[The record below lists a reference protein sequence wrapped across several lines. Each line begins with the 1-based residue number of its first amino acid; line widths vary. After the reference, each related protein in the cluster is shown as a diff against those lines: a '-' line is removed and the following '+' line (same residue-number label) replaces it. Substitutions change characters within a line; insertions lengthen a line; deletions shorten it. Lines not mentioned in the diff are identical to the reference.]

1 MDAFDL
7 PLVQTLEYFG
17 GVMAQ
22 GYKWAAFYGNLFGLI
37 GLAWSG
43 FKVTMSRMT
52 VKDFWW
58 DTIFKWVGYLLLL
71 NLYPAIVIGIGGI
84 AGEIGIKAGGAKDA
98 IVSELKA
105 MRSSIEADLATV
117 NSIEAGNDEDVKSR
131 LEDYSPKSL
140 GSKDSY
146 NDFVEKAT
154 GAIPGLKGSYRWD
167 SKAIQEKL
175 NEKTDGKKSDRK
187 YSVLF
192 QGETLKAINA
202 ILGDRDL
209 DGSKIGDNTD
219 TYISLDIFIKDADG
233 NETFYLSP
241 GALLRMTLL
250 AANIMHSKNTSAFI
264 QRNEEIDAAKLNPFV
279 SAGRTIQSGMQFVLD
294 GIVVWFCVIVLA
306 LCVIFALVQ
315 YLMTVIEFT
324 IVAAVG
330 VIFIPMLLFD
340 GTKDIPKKL
349 VPVFISFMVK
359 MIVITLCLMF
369 VYYLI
374 IEFTIN
380 TITSDG
386 FDIVWL
392 LVDVA
397 FNAVLSYVMTQNA
410 PKIAQTILT
419 GQPQLSMGE
428 ALQGAGTAAATAG
441 GMKAASA
448 NAVRGAV
455 NTGTNAVGGIAKMGA
470 AAKFAHG
477 YSKSNGANGKTAMG
491 NAFKAMGA
499 VATSDLIDRAKS
511 GFEKF
516 SKGHDSIP
524 VWDKAKQMA
533 GLGGGGHGA
542 SGGSG
547 GGANAHGIT
556 GQGSA
561 TGHEGE
567 VLGTSS
573 NANFKSATKFDER
586 TGSQRNMTHK
596 EFVGEKMRQG
606 ENRAAEMFDR
616 AEQKAKEK
624 ARRQEERNQQQNA
637 KNSGSSELGD
647 KVTDGVRA
655 NK

>member
-43 FKVTMSRMT
+43 FKVAMSRMT

-117 NSIEAGNDEDVKSR
+117 NSIEAGNDEDAKSR
-131 LEDYSPKSL
+131 LDEHSPQSL
-140 GSKDSY
+140 GNKDSY
-146 NDFVEKAT
+146 NDFVEKAS
-154 GAIPGLKGSYRWD
+154 GAIPGLKGGNRWD
-167 SKAIQEKL
+167 SNEMNRKL
-175 NEKTDGKKSDRK
+175 SEQRHDKSDDENK
-187 YSVLF
+187 KFKSLF
-192 QGETLKAINA
+192 QAETFKAINA
-202 ILGDRDL
+202 ILGDRNL
-209 DGSKIGDNTD
+209 DGTKIGDNTD

-315 YLMTVIEFT
+315 YIMTVIEFT

-330 VIFIPMLLFD
+330 VIFIPLLLFD

-428 ALQGAGTAAATAG
+428 FVAAAGTAAATAG

-455 NTGTNAVGGIAKMGA
+455 NTGTNIAGEAGKINSARKNAARQVARLGGNRKQ
-470 AAKFAHG
+470 
-477 YSKSNGANGKTAMG
+477 G
-491 NAFKAMGA
+491 NMAAFKAMGA
-499 VATSDLIDRAKS
+499 IATSDLKDRVKS

-524 VWDKAKQMA
+524 GWGKVKQMA

-547 GGANAHGIT
+547 GASAHGIS
-556 GQGSA
+556 GQGSQA
-561 TGHEGE
+561 GHAGE
-567 VLGTSS
+567 ILGTSS
-573 NANFKSATKFDER
+573 NSNFKTATKFDER
-586 TGSQRNMTHK
+586 TGNQRNMTHK
-596 EFVGEKMRQG
+596 EFMDEKNKQG
-606 ENRAAEMFDR
+606 KMAGDNAALNVMIAAE
-616 AEQKAKEK
+616 
-624 ARRQEERNQQQNA
+624 EERNQQQNA

>member
-43 FKVTMSRMT
+43 FKVAMSRMT

-117 NSIEAGNDEDVKSR
+117 NSIEAGNDEDAKSR
-131 LEDYSPKSL
+131 LDEHSPKSL
-140 GSKDSY
+140 GDKDSY
-146 NDFVEKAT
+146 NDFVEKAS
-154 GAIPGLKGSYRWD
+154 GAIPGLKGGNRWD
-167 SKAIQEKL
+167 SNEMNRKL
-175 NEKTDGKKSDRK
+175 SEQRHDKSDDENK
-187 YSVLF
+187 KFKSLF
-192 QGETLKAINA
+192 QAETFKAINA
-202 ILGDRDL
+202 ILGDRNL
-209 DGSKIGDNTD
+209 DGTKIGDNTD

-294 GIVVWFCVIVLA
+294 GIVVWFCVI
-306 LCVIFALVQ
+306 FALVQ
-315 YLMTVIEFT
+315 YIMTVIEFT

-330 VIFIPMLLFD
+330 VIFIPAILFD

-428 ALQGAGTAAATAG
+428 FVAAAGTAAATAG

-455 NTGTNAVGGIAKMGA
+455 NTGTNIAGEAGKINSARKNAARQVARLGGNRKQ
-470 AAKFAHG
+470 
-477 YSKSNGANGKTAMG
+477 G
-491 NAFKAMGA
+491 NMAAFKAMGA
-499 VATSDLIDRAKS
+499 VATSDLKDRVKS

-524 VWDKAKQMA
+524 GWDKVKQMA

-547 GGANAHGIT
+547 GASAHGIS
-556 GQGSA
+556 GQGSTA
-561 TGHEGE
+561 GHAGE
-567 VLGTSS
+567 TLGTSS
-573 NANFKSATKFDER
+573 NANFKTATKFDER

-596 EFVGEKMRQG
+596 EFMDEKNRQG
-606 ENRAAEMFDR
+606 KMAGDNAALKVMIAAE
-616 AEQKAKEK
+616 
-624 ARRQEERNQQQNA
+624 EERNQQQNA

>member
-43 FKVTMSRMT
+43 FKVAMSRMT

-117 NSIEAGNDEDVKSR
+117 NSIEAGNDEDAKSR
-131 LEDYSPKSL
+131 LDEHSPQSL
-140 GSKDSY
+140 GNKDSY
-146 NDFVEKAT
+146 NDFVEKAS
-154 GAIPGLKGSYRWD
+154 GAIPGLKGGNRWD
-167 SKAIQEKL
+167 SNEMNRKL
-175 NEKTDGKKSDRK
+175 SEQRHDKSDDENK
-187 YSVLF
+187 KFKSLF
-192 QGETLKAINA
+192 QAETFKAINA
-202 ILGDRDL
+202 ILGDRNL
-209 DGSKIGDNTD
+209 DGTKIGDNTD

-315 YLMTVIEFT
+315 YIMTVIEFT

-330 VIFIPMLLFD
+330 VIFIPAILFD

-428 ALQGAGTAAATAG
+428 FVTAAGTAAATAG

-455 NTGTNAVGGIAKMGA
+455 NTGTNIAGEAGKINSARKNAARQVARLGGNRKQ
-470 AAKFAHG
+470 
-477 YSKSNGANGKTAMG
+477 G
-491 NAFKAMGA
+491 NMAAFKAMGA
-499 VATSDLIDRAKS
+499 VATSDLKERAKA

-524 VWDKAKQMA
+524 GWDKVKQMA
-533 GLGGGGHGA
+533 GLGGGGYGA

-547 GGANAHGIT
+547 GGANAHGIS
-556 GQGSA
+556 GQGSQA
-561 TGHEGE
+561 GHAGE
-567 VLGTSS
+567 ILGTSS
-573 NANFKSATKFDER
+573 NSNFKTATKFDER
-586 TGSQRNMTHK
+586 TGGQRNMTHK
-596 EFVGEKMRQG
+596 EFMDEKNRQG
-606 ENRAAEMFDR
+606 KMAGDNAALKVMIAAE
-616 AEQKAKEK
+616 
-624 ARRQEERNQQQNA
+624 EERNQQQNA
-637 KNSGSSELGD
+637 KNSSSSELGD

>member
-37 GLAWSG
+37 GLVWSG
-43 FKVTMSRMT
+43 FKVAMSRMT

-117 NSIEAGNDEDVKSR
+117 NSIEAGNDEDAKSR
-131 LEDYSPKSL
+131 LDEHSPKSL
-140 GSKDSY
+140 GDKDSY
-146 NDFVEKAT
+146 NDFVGKAT
-154 GAIPGLKGSYRWD
+154 GSIPGLKGGNRWN
-167 SKAIQEKL
+167 SNEMNRKL
-175 NEKTDGKKSDRK
+175 SEQKNDKSDDEKRK
-187 YSVLF
+187 FKDLF
-192 QGETLKAINA
+192 KVETLKAINA
-202 ILGDRDL
+202 VLGDRNL
-209 DGSKIGDNTD
+209 DGTKIGDNTD

-250 AANIMHSKNTSAFI
+250 AANIMHSKNTSAFH
-264 QRNEEIDAAKLNPFV
+264 QRSEEIDASKLNPFV
-279 SAGRTIQSGMQFVLD
+279 SFGRSVQNGLQFVLD

-315 YLMTVIEFT
+315 YIMTVIEFT

-330 VIFIPMLLFD
+330 VIFIPLLLFD

-455 NTGTNAVGGIAKMGA
+455 NTGTNIAGEAGKINSARKNAARQVARLGGNRKQ
-470 AAKFAHG
+470 
-477 YSKSNGANGKTAMG
+477 G
-491 NAFKAMGA
+491 NMAAFKAMGA
-499 VATSDLIDRAKS
+499 VATSDLKDRVKS

-524 VWDKAKQMA
+524 GWDKVKQMA

-547 GGANAHGIT
+547 GGANAHGIS
-556 GQGSA
+556 GQGSQA
-561 TGHEGE
+561 GHAGE
-567 VLGTSS
+567 ILGTSS
-573 NANFKSATKFDER
+573 NSNFKTATKFDER

-596 EFVGEKMRQG
+596 EFMDEKNKQG
-606 ENRAAEMFDR
+606 KMAGDNAALKVMIAAE
-616 AEQKAKEK
+616 
-624 ARRQEERNQQQNA
+624 EERNQQQNA

>member
-117 NSIEAGNDEDVKSR
+117 NSIEAGNDEDAKSR
-131 LEDYSPKSL
+131 LDEHSQKSQ
-140 GSKDSY
+140 GDKDSY
-146 NDFVEKAT
+146 NDIVGKAT
-154 GAIPGLKGSYRWD
+154 GSIPGLKGGNRWN
-167 SKAIQEKL
+167 SNEMNRKL
-175 NEKTDGKKSDRK
+175 SEQKNDKSDDEKRK
-187 YSVLF
+187 FKDLF
-192 QGETLKAINA
+192 KVETLKAINA
-202 ILGDRDL
+202 VLGDRNL
-209 DGSKIGDNTD
+209 DGTKIGDNTD

-250 AANIMHSKNTSAFI
+250 AANIMHSKNTSAFH
-264 QRNEEIDAAKLNPFV
+264 QRSEEIDAAKLNPFV
-279 SAGRTIQSGMQFVLD
+279 SFGRSVQNGLQFVLD

-315 YLMTVIEFT
+315 YIMTVIEFT

-330 VIFIPMLLFD
+330 VIFIPLLLFD

-428 ALQGAGTAAATAG
+428 FVAAAGTAAATAG

-455 NTGTNAVGGIAKMGA
+455 NTGTNIAGEAGKINSARKNAARQVARLGGNRKQ
-470 AAKFAHG
+470 
-477 YSKSNGANGKTAMG
+477 G
-491 NAFKAMGA
+491 NMAAFKAMGA
-499 VATSDLIDRAKS
+499 VATSDLKDRVKS

-524 VWDKAKQMA
+524 GWDKVKQMA

-547 GGANAHGIT
+547 GGANAHGIS
-556 GQGSA
+556 GQGSQA
-561 TGHEGE
+561 GHAGE
-567 VLGTSS
+567 ILGTSS
-573 NANFKSATKFDER
+573 NFKTATKFDER

-596 EFVGEKMRQG
+596 EFMDEKNKQG
-606 ENRAAEMFDR
+606 KMAGDNAALKVMIAAE
-616 AEQKAKEK
+616 
-624 ARRQEERNQQQNA
+624 EERNQQQNA

>member
-43 FKVTMSRMT
+43 FKVAMSRMT

-117 NSIEAGNDEDVKSR
+117 NSIEAGNDEDAKSR
-131 LEDYSPKSL
+131 LDEHSPQSL
-140 GSKDSY
+140 GNKDSY
-146 NDFVEKAT
+146 NDFVEKAS
-154 GAIPGLKGSYRWD
+154 GAIPGLKGGNRWD
-167 SKAIQEKL
+167 SNEMNRKL
-175 NEKTDGKKSDRK
+175 SEQRHDKSDDENK
-187 YSVLF
+187 KFKSLF
-192 QGETLKAINA
+192 QAETFKAINA
-202 ILGDRDL
+202 ILGDRNL
-209 DGSKIGDNTD
+209 DGTKIGDNTD

-315 YLMTVIEFT
+315 YIMTVIEFT

-330 VIFIPMLLFD
+330 VIFIPAILFD

-428 ALQGAGTAAATAG
+428 FVAAAGTAAATAG

-455 NTGTNAVGGIAKMGA
+455 NTGTNIAGEAGKINSARKNAARQVARLGGNRKQ
-470 AAKFAHG
+470 
-477 YSKSNGANGKTAMG
+477 G
-491 NAFKAMGA
+491 NMAAFKAMGA
-499 VATSDLIDRAKS
+499 VATSDLKDRVKS

-524 VWDKAKQMA
+524 GWDKVKQMA

-547 GGANAHGIT
+547 GASAHGIS
-556 GQGSA
+556 GQGSTA
-561 TGHEGE
+561 GHAGE
-567 VLGTSS
+567 TLGTSS
-573 NANFKSATKFDER
+573 NANFKTATKFDER
-586 TGSQRNMTHK
+586 TESQRNMTHK
-596 EFVGEKMRQG
+596 EFMDEKNRQG
-606 ENRAAEMFDR
+606 KMAGDNAALKVMIAAE
-616 AEQKAKEK
+616 
-624 ARRQEERNQQQNA
+624 EERNQQQNA

>member
-43 FKVTMSRMT
+43 FKVAMSRMT

-117 NSIEAGNDEDVKSR
+117 NSIEAGNDEDAKSR
-131 LEDYSPKSL
+131 LDDYSPKSL
-140 GSKDSY
+140 GDKDSY
-146 NDFVEKAT
+146 NDFIEKAT
-154 GAIPGLKGSYRWD
+154 GSIPGLKGGNRWD
-167 SKAIQEKL
+167 SNEMNRKL
-175 NEKTDGKKSDRK
+175 SEQKNDKSDDEKRK
-187 YSVLF
+187 FKDLF
-192 QGETLKAINA
+192 KVETLKAINA
-202 ILGDRDL
+202 VLGDRNL
-209 DGSKIGDNTD
+209 DGTKIGDNTD

-233 NETFYLSP
+233 NESFYLSP

-250 AANIMHSKNTSAFI
+250 AANIMHSKNTSAFH
-264 QRNEEIDAAKLNPFV
+264 QRSEEIDAAKLNPFV
-279 SAGRTIQSGMQFVLD
+279 SFGRSIQNGLQFVLD

-315 YLMTVIEFT
+315 YIMTVIEFT

-330 VIFIPMLLFD
+330 VIFIPLLLFD

-374 IEFTIN
+374 IEFTVN

-428 ALQGAGTAAATAG
+428 ALQGIGTAAATAG
-441 GMKAASA
+441 GMKAAGA

-455 NTGTNAVGGIAKMGA
+455 NTGTNIAGEAGKINSARKNAARQVARLGGNRKQ
-470 AAKFAHG
+470 
-477 YSKSNGANGKTAMG
+477 G
-491 NAFKAMGA
+491 NMAAFKAMGA
-499 VATSDLIDRAKS
+499 VVTSDLKERAKA

-524 VWDKAKQMA
+524 ALDKFKQMA
-533 GLGGGGHGA
+533 GFGGGGHGA

-556 GQGSA
+556 GQGSQ
-561 TGHEGE
+561 TGHAGE
-567 VLGTSS
+567 ILGTSS
-573 NANFKSATKFDER
+573 NSNFKTATKFDER
-586 TGSQRNMTHK
+586 TGSQRNMTHR
-596 EFVGEKMRQG
+596 EFMDEKNKQG
-606 ENRAAEMFDR
+606 KMAGDNAALKVMIAAE
-616 AEQKAKEK
+616 
-624 ARRQEERNQQQNA
+624 EERNQQQNA
-637 KNSGSSELGD
+637 KNSSSSELGD

>member
-43 FKVTMSRMT
+43 FKVAMSRMT

-117 NSIEAGNDEDVKSR
+117 NSIEAGNDEDAKSR
-131 LEDYSPKSL
+131 LDEHSPQSL
-140 GSKDSY
+140 GNKDSY
-146 NDFVEKAT
+146 NGFVEKAS
-154 GAIPGLKGSYRWD
+154 GAIPGLKGGNRWD
-167 SKAIQEKL
+167 SNEMNRKL
-175 NEKTDGKKSDRK
+175 SEQRHDKSDDENK
-187 YSVLF
+187 KFKSLF
-192 QGETLKAINA
+192 QAETFKAINA
-202 ILGDRDL
+202 ILGDRNL
-209 DGSKIGDNTD
+209 DGTKIGDNTD

-241 GALLRMTLL
+241 GALIRMTLL

-315 YLMTVIEFT
+315 YIMTVIEFT

-330 VIFIPMLLFD
+330 VIFIPLLLFD

-428 ALQGAGTAAATAG
+428 FVAAAGTAAATAG

-455 NTGTNAVGGIAKMGA
+455 NTGTNIAGEAGKINSARKNAARQVARLGGNRKQ
-470 AAKFAHG
+470 
-477 YSKSNGANGKTAMG
+477 G
-491 NAFKAMGA
+491 NMAAFKAMGA
-499 VATSDLIDRAKS
+499 VATSDLKERAKA

-524 VWDKAKQMA
+524 GWDKVKQMA
-533 GLGGGGHGA
+533 RLGGGGYGA

-547 GGANAHGIT
+547 GGANAHGIS
-556 GQGSA
+556 GQGSQA
-561 TGHEGE
+561 GHAGE
-567 VLGTSS
+567 ILGTSS
-573 NANFKSATKFDER
+573 NSNFKTATKFDER
-586 TGSQRNMTHK
+586 TGGQRNMTHK
-596 EFVGEKMRQG
+596 EFMDEKNRQG
-606 ENRAAEMFDR
+606 KMAGDNAALKVMIAAE
-616 AEQKAKEK
+616 
-624 ARRQEERNQQQNA
+624 EERNQQQNA
-637 KNSGSSELGD
+637 KNSSSSELGD

-655 NK
+655 NT

>member
-43 FKVTMSRMT
+43 FKVAMSRMT

-117 NSIEAGNDEDVKSR
+117 NSIEAGNDEDAKSR
-131 LEDYSPKSL
+131 LDDYSPKSL
-140 GSKDSY
+140 GDKDSY
-146 NDFVEKAT
+146 NDFVGKAT
-154 GAIPGLKGSYRWD
+154 SSIPGLKGGNRWD
-167 SKAIQEKL
+167 SNEMNRKL
-175 NEKTDGKKSDRK
+175 SEQKNDKSDDEKRK
-187 YSVLF
+187 FKDLF
-192 QGETLKAINA
+192 KVETLKAINA
-202 ILGDRDL
+202 VLGDRNL
-209 DGSKIGDNTD
+209 DGTKIGDNTD

-233 NETFYLSP
+233 NESFYLSP

-250 AANIMHSKNTSAFI
+250 AANIMHSKNTSAFL
-264 QRNEEIDAAKLNPFV
+264 QRNEEIDSAKLNPFV

-315 YLMTVIEFT
+315 YIMTVIEFT

-330 VIFIPMLLFD
+330 VIFIPLLLFD

-374 IEFTIN
+374 IEFTVN

-428 ALQGAGTAAATAG
+428 ALQGIGTAAATAG

-455 NTGTNAVGGIAKMGA
+455 NTGTNLKGEASKIKAAGKGVKELGGNKRQALR
-470 AAKFAHG
+470 
-477 YSKSNGANGKTAMG
+477 
-491 NAFKAMGA
+491 AMGA
-499 VATSDLIDRAKS
+499 VATADLKDRAKA

-524 VWDKAKQMA
+524 GWDKFKQMA
-533 GLGGGGHGA
+533 GFGGGHGT
-542 SGGSG
+542 SGGAG
-547 GGANAHGIT
+547 GGASAHGIS

-561 TGHEGE
+561 KGHEGKT
-567 VLGTSS
+567 LGTSS
-573 NANFKSATKFDER
+573 NSNFKTATKYDER
-586 TGSQRNMTHK
+586 TGGQRNMTRK
-596 EFVGEKMRQG
+596 EFYAEKKKQG
-606 ENRAAEMFDR
+606 EDVALEIMKRDQDR
-616 AEQKAKEK
+616 AN
-624 ARRQEERNQQQNA
+624 ARQNA
-637 KNSGSSELGD
+637 ENANKSDSSELGD

>member
-43 FKVTMSRMT
+43 FKVAMSRMT

-117 NSIEAGNDEDVKSR
+117 NSIEAGNDEDAKSR
-131 LEDYSPKSL
+131 LDEHSPQSL
-140 GSKDSY
+140 GNKDSY
-146 NDFVEKAT
+146 NDFVEKAS
-154 GAIPGLKGSYRWD
+154 GAIPGLKGGNRWD
-167 SKAIQEKL
+167 SNEMNRKL
-175 NEKTDGKKSDRK
+175 SEQRHDKSDDENK
-187 YSVLF
+187 KFKSLF
-192 QGETLKAINA
+192 QAETFKAINA
-202 ILGDRDL
+202 ILGDRNL
-209 DGSKIGDNTD
+209 DGTKIGDNTD

-428 ALQGAGTAAATAG
+428 FVAAAGTAAATAG

-455 NTGTNAVGGIAKMGA
+455 NTGTNIAGEAGKINSARKNAVRQVARLGGNRKQ
-470 AAKFAHG
+470 
-477 YSKSNGANGKTAMG
+477 G
-491 NAFKAMGA
+491 NMAAFKAMGA
-499 VATSDLIDRAKS
+499 VATSDLKDRVKS

-524 VWDKAKQMA
+524 AWEKAKQMA

-547 GGANAHGIT
+547 GGSNAHGIS
-556 GQGSA
+556 GQGSQA
-561 TGHEGE
+561 GHAGE
-567 VLGTSS
+567 ILGTSS
-573 NANFKSATKFDER
+573 NSNFKTATKFDER

-596 EFVGEKMRQG
+596 EFIDEKNKQG
-606 ENRAAEMFDR
+606 KMAGDNAALKVMIAAE
-616 AEQKAKEK
+616 
-624 ARRQEERNQQQNA
+624 EERNQQQNA

>member
-22 GYKWAAFYGNLFGLI
+22 GYKWAAMYGNLFGLV

-43 FKVTMSRMT
+43 FKVAMSRMT

-84 AGEIGIKAGGAKDA
+84 AGEIGIKAGGAKEA

-105 MRSSIEADLATV
+105 IRSSIEADLATV
-117 NSIEAGNDEDVKSR
+117 NSIENGYDEDAKSR
-131 LEDYSPKSL
+131 LDEHSPQSL
-140 GSKDSY
+140 GNKDSY
-146 NDFVEKAT
+146 NDFVGKAT
-154 GAIPGLKGSYRWD
+154 GSIPGLKGGNRWD
-167 SKAIQEKL
+167 SNEMNRKLSEQRHDKADDE
-175 NEKTDGKKSDRK
+175 NKKFKS
-187 YSVLF
+187 LF
-192 QGETLKAINA
+192 QAETFKAINA
-202 ILGDRDL
+202 VLGDRNL
-209 DGSKIGDNTD
+209 DGTKIGDNTD

-233 NETFYLSP
+233 NDSFYLSP
-241 GALLRMTLL
+241 GALIRMTLL
-250 AANIMHSKNTSAFI
+250 AANIMHSKNTSAFL

-279 SAGRTIQSGMQFVLD
+279 STGRTIQSGLQFVLD

-315 YLMTVIEFT
+315 YIMTVIEFT

-374 IEFTIN
+374 IEFTVN

-397 FNAVLSYVMTQNA
+397 FNAILSYVMTQNA

-428 ALQGAGTAAATAG
+428 FVQATGTAAATVG
-441 GMKAASA
+441 GMKAVGA

-455 NTGTNAVGGIAKMGA
+455 NTGTNIVGEAGKINSARKNA
-470 AAKFAHG
+470 ARQVARLG
-477 YSKSNGANGKTAMG
+477 G
-491 NAFKAMGA
+491 NRKQGNMAAFKAMGA
-499 VATSDLIDRAKS
+499 VATSDLKERAKA

-516 SKGHDSIP
+516 SKGHDSVP
-524 VWDKAKQMA
+524 ALDKMRQMA
-533 GLGGGGHGA
+533 GLGGGGQGA

-547 GGANAHGIT
+547 GGSSAHGIT

-561 TGHEGE
+561 AGHEGE

-573 NANFKSATKFDER
+573 NSNFKTATKFDKR
-586 TGSQRNMTHK
+586 TNSQRNMTHK
-596 EFVGEKMRQG
+596 EFMDEKNRQG
-606 ENRAAEMFDR
+606 KMAGDNAALKVMIAAE
-616 AEQKAKEK
+616 K
-624 ARRQEERNQQQNA
+624 ERNQQQNA
-637 KNSGSSELGD
+637 KNSDSSELGD

>member
-43 FKVTMSRMT
+43 FKVAMSRMT

-117 NSIEAGNDEDVKSR
+117 NSIEAGNDEDAKSR
-131 LEDYSPKSL
+131 LDEHSPQSL
-140 GSKDSY
+140 GNKDSY
-146 NDFVEKAT
+146 NDFVEKAS
-154 GAIPGLKGSYRWD
+154 GAIPGLKGGNRWD
-167 SKAIQEKL
+167 SNEMNRKL
-175 NEKTDGKKSDRK
+175 SEQRHDKSDDENK
-187 YSVLF
+187 KFKSLF
-192 QGETLKAINA
+192 QAETFKAINA
-202 ILGDRDL
+202 ILGDRNL
-209 DGSKIGDNTD
+209 DGTKIGDNTD

-241 GALLRMTLL
+241 GALIRMTLL

-294 GIVVWFCVIVLA
+294 GFVVWFCVIVLA

-315 YLMTVIEFT
+315 YIMTVIEFT

-330 VIFIPMLLFD
+330 VIFIPLLLFD

-428 ALQGAGTAAATAG
+428 FVAAAGTAAATAG

-455 NTGTNAVGGIAKMGA
+455 NTGTNIAGEAGKLNSARKNAARQVARLGGNRKQ
-470 AAKFAHG
+470 
-477 YSKSNGANGKTAMG
+477 G
-491 NAFKAMGA
+491 NMAAFKAMGA
-499 VATSDLIDRAKS
+499 VATSDLKDRVKS

-524 VWDKAKQMA
+524 GWDKVKQMA

-547 GGANAHGIT
+547 GGANAHGIS
-556 GQGSA
+556 GQGSQS
-561 TGHEGE
+561 GHAGE
-567 VLGTSS
+567 ILGTSS
-573 NANFKSATKFDER
+573 NSNFKTATKFDER

-596 EFVGEKMRQG
+596 EFMDEKNKQG
-606 ENRAAEMFDR
+606 KMAGDNAALKVMIAAE
-616 AEQKAKEK
+616 
-624 ARRQEERNQQQNA
+624 EERNQQQNA

>member
-43 FKVTMSRMT
+43 FKVAMSRMT

-131 LEDYSPKSL
+131 LDEHSPQSL
-140 GSKDSY
+140 GNKDSY
-146 NDFVEKAT
+146 NDFVEKAS
-154 GAIPGLKGSYRWD
+154 GAIPGLKGGNRWD
-167 SKAIQEKL
+167 SNEMNRKL
-175 NEKTDGKKSDRK
+175 SEQRNDKSDDENK
-187 YSVLF
+187 KFKSLF
-192 QGETLKAINA
+192 QAETFKAINA
-202 ILGDRDL
+202 ILGDRNL
-209 DGSKIGDNTD
+209 DGTKIGDNTD

-315 YLMTVIEFT
+315 YIMTVIEFT

-330 VIFIPMLLFD
+330 VIFIPAILFD

-428 ALQGAGTAAATAG
+428 FVAAAGTAAATAG

-455 NTGTNAVGGIAKMGA
+455 NTGTNIAGEAGKINSARKNAARQVARLGGNRKQ
-470 AAKFAHG
+470 
-477 YSKSNGANGKTAMG
+477 G
-491 NAFKAMGA
+491 NMAAFKAMGA
-499 VATSDLIDRAKS
+499 VATSDLKDRVKS

-524 VWDKAKQMA
+524 GWDKVKQMA

-547 GGANAHGIT
+547 GASAHGIS
-556 GQGSA
+556 GQGSTA
-561 TGHEGE
+561 GHAGE
-567 VLGTSS
+567 TLGTSS
-573 NANFKSATKFDER
+573 NANFKTATKFDER

-596 EFVGEKMRQG
+596 EFMDEKNKQG
-606 ENRAAEMFDR
+606 KMAGDNAALKVMIAAE
-616 AEQKAKEK
+616 
-624 ARRQEERNQQQNA
+624 EERNQQQNA

>member
-43 FKVTMSRMT
+43 FKVAMSRMT

-117 NSIEAGNDEDVKSR
+117 NSIEAGNDEDAKSR
-131 LEDYSPKSL
+131 LDDYSPKSL
-140 GSKDSY
+140 GDKDSY

-154 GAIPGLKGSYRWD
+154 GSIPGLKGGNRWD
-167 SKAIQEKL
+167 SNEMNRKL
-175 NEKTDGKKSDRK
+175 SEQKNDKSDDENK
-187 YSVLF
+187 KFKSLF
-192 QGETLKAINA
+192 QAETFKAINA
-202 ILGDRDL
+202 ILGDRNL
-209 DGSKIGDNTD
+209 DGTKIGDNTD

-233 NETFYLSP
+233 NESFYLSP

-250 AANIMHSKNTSAFI
+250 AANIMHSKNTSAFH
-264 QRNEEIDAAKLNPFV
+264 QRSEEIDAAKLNPFV
-279 SAGRTIQSGMQFVLD
+279 SFGRSVQNGLQFVLD

-315 YLMTVIEFT
+315 YIMTVIEFT

-330 VIFIPMLLFD
+330 VIFIPLLLFD

-374 IEFTIN
+374 IEFTVN

-428 ALQGAGTAAATAG
+428 FVAAAGTAAATAG
-441 GMKAASA
+441 GMKAAGA

-455 NTGTNAVGGIAKMGA
+455 NTGTNIAGEAGKINSARKNAARQVARLGGNRKQ
-470 AAKFAHG
+470 
-477 YSKSNGANGKTAMG
+477 G
-491 NAFKAMGA
+491 NMAAFKAMGA
-499 VATSDLIDRAKS
+499 VATADLKDRAKA

-524 VWDKAKQMA
+524 ALDKFKQMA

-547 GGANAHGIT
+547 GGANAHGIS

-561 TGHEGE
+561 AAHTGEI
-567 VLGTSS
+567 LGTSS
-573 NANFKSATKFDER
+573 NSNFKTATKYDER

-596 EFVGEKMRQG
+596 EFMDEKNKQG
-606 ENRAAEMFDR
+606 KMAGDNAALKVMIAAE
-616 AEQKAKEK
+616 
-624 ARRQEERNQQQNA
+624 EERNQQQNA

-655 NK
+655 NN

>member
-43 FKVTMSRMT
+43 FKVAMSRMT

-117 NSIEAGNDEDVKSR
+117 NSIEAGNDEDAKSR
-131 LEDYSPKSL
+131 LDEHSPQSL
-140 GSKDSY
+140 GNKDSY
-146 NDFVEKAT
+146 NDFVEKAS
-154 GAIPGLKGSYRWD
+154 GAIPGLKGGNRWD
-167 SKAIQEKL
+167 SNEMNRKL
-175 NEKTDGKKSDRK
+175 SEQRHDKSDDENK
-187 YSVLF
+187 KFKSLF
-192 QGETLKAINA
+192 QAETFKAINA
-202 ILGDRDL
+202 ILGDRNL
-209 DGSKIGDNTD
+209 DGTKIGDNTD

-315 YLMTVIEFT
+315 YIMTVIEFT

-330 VIFIPMLLFD
+330 VIFIPAILFD

-428 ALQGAGTAAATAG
+428 FVAAAGTAAATAG

-455 NTGTNAVGGIAKMGA
+455 NTGTNIAGEAGKINSARKNAARQVARLGGNRKQ
-470 AAKFAHG
+470 
-477 YSKSNGANGKTAMG
+477 G
-491 NAFKAMGA
+491 NMAAFKAMGA
-499 VATSDLIDRAKS
+499 VATSDLKDRVKS

-524 VWDKAKQMA
+524 GWDKVKQMA

-547 GGANAHGIT
+547 GASAHGIS
-556 GQGSA
+556 GQGSTA
-561 TGHEGE
+561 GHAGE
-567 VLGTSS
+567 IFGTSS
-573 NANFKSATKFDER
+573 NSNFKTATKFDER
-586 TGSQRNMTHK
+586 TGGQRNMTHK
-596 EFVGEKMRQG
+596 EFMDEKNRQG
-606 ENRAAEMFDR
+606 KMAGDNAALKVMIAAE
-616 AEQKAKEK
+616 
-624 ARRQEERNQQQNA
+624 EERNQQQNA
-637 KNSGSSELGD
+637 KNSSSSELGD

>member
-43 FKVTMSRMT
+43 FKVAMSRMT

-117 NSIEAGNDEDVKSR
+117 NSIEAGNDEDAKSR
-131 LEDYSPKSL
+131 LDEHSPQSL
-140 GSKDSY
+140 GNKDSY
-146 NDFVEKAT
+146 NDFVEKAS
-154 GAIPGLKGSYRWD
+154 GAIPGLKGGNRWD
-167 SKAIQEKL
+167 SNEMNRKL
-175 NEKTDGKKSDRK
+175 SEQRHDKSDDENK
-187 YSVLF
+187 KFKSLF
-192 QGETLKAINA
+192 QAETFKAINA
-202 ILGDRDL
+202 ILGDRNL
-209 DGSKIGDNTD
+209 DGTKIGDNTD

-241 GALLRMTLL
+241 GALIRMTLL

-315 YLMTVIEFT
+315 YIMTVIEFT

-330 VIFIPMLLFD
+330 VIFIPLLLFD

-428 ALQGAGTAAATAG
+428 FVAAAGTAAATAG

-455 NTGTNAVGGIAKMGA
+455 NTGTNIAGEAGKLNSARKNAARQVARLGGNRKQ
-470 AAKFAHG
+470 
-477 YSKSNGANGKTAMG
+477 G
-491 NAFKAMGA
+491 NMAAFKAMGA
-499 VATSDLIDRAKS
+499 VATSDLKDRVKS

-524 VWDKAKQMA
+524 GWDKVKQMT

-547 GGANAHGIT
+547 GGANAHGIS
-556 GQGSA
+556 GQGSQS
-561 TGHEGE
+561 GHAGE
-567 VLGTSS
+567 ILGTSS
-573 NANFKSATKFDER
+573 NSNFKTATKFDER

-596 EFVGEKMRQG
+596 EFMDEKNRQG
-606 ENRAAEMFDR
+606 KMAGDNAALKVMIAAE
-616 AEQKAKEK
+616 
-624 ARRQEERNQQQNA
+624 EERNQQQNA

>member
-43 FKVTMSRMT
+43 FKVAMSRMT

-117 NSIEAGNDEDVKSR
+117 NSIEAGNDEDAKSR
-131 LEDYSPKSL
+131 LDEHSPQSL
-140 GSKDSY
+140 GNKDSY
-146 NDFVEKAT
+146 NDFVEKAS
-154 GAIPGLKGSYRWD
+154 GAIPGLKGGNRWD
-167 SKAIQEKL
+167 SNEMNRKL
-175 NEKTDGKKSDRK
+175 SEQRHDKSDDENK
-187 YSVLF
+187 KFKSLF
-192 QGETLKAINA
+192 QAETFKAINA
-202 ILGDRDL
+202 ILGDRNL
-209 DGSKIGDNTD
+209 DGTKIGDNTD

-241 GALLRMTLL
+241 GALIRMTLL

-315 YLMTVIEFT
+315 YIMTVIEFT

-330 VIFIPMLLFD
+330 VIFIPLLLFD

-428 ALQGAGTAAATAG
+428 FVAAAGTAAATAG

-455 NTGTNAVGGIAKMGA
+455 NTGTNIAGEAGKINSARKNAARQVARLGGNRKQ
-470 AAKFAHG
+470 
-477 YSKSNGANGKTAMG
+477 G
-491 NAFKAMGA
+491 NMAAFKAMGA
-499 VATSDLIDRAKS
+499 VATSDLKDRVKS

-524 VWDKAKQMA
+524 GWDKVKQMA

-547 GGANAHGIT
+547 GGANAHGIS
-556 GQGSA
+556 GQGSQS
-561 TGHEGE
+561 GHAGE
-567 VLGTSS
+567 ILGTSS
-573 NANFKSATKFDER
+573 NSNFKTATKFDER

-596 EFVGEKMRQG
+596 EFMDEKNKQG
-606 ENRAAEMFDR
+606 KMAGDNAALKVMIAAE
-616 AEQKAKEK
+616 
-624 ARRQEERNQQQNA
+624 EERNQQQNA

>member
-43 FKVTMSRMT
+43 FKVAMSRMT

-117 NSIEAGNDEDVKSR
+117 NSIEAGNDEDAKSR
-131 LEDYSPKSL
+131 LDEHSPKSL
-140 GSKDSY
+140 GDKDSY
-146 NDFVEKAT
+146 NDFVEKAS
-154 GAIPGLKGSYRWD
+154 GAIPGLKGGNRWD
-167 SKAIQEKL
+167 SNEMNRKL
-175 NEKTDGKKSDRK
+175 SEQRHDKSDDENK
-187 YSVLF
+187 KFKSLF
-192 QGETLKAINA
+192 QAETFKAINA
-202 ILGDRDL
+202 ILGDRNL
-209 DGSKIGDNTD
+209 DGTKIGDNTD

-315 YLMTVIEFT
+315 YIMTVIEFT

-330 VIFIPMLLFD
+330 VIFIPAILFD

-428 ALQGAGTAAATAG
+428 FVAAAGTAAATAG

-455 NTGTNAVGGIAKMGA
+455 NTGTNIAGEAGKINSARKNAARQVARLGGNRKQ
-470 AAKFAHG
+470 
-477 YSKSNGANGKTAMG
+477 G
-491 NAFKAMGA
+491 NMAAFKAMGA
-499 VATSDLIDRAKS
+499 VATSDLKDRVKS

-524 VWDKAKQMA
+524 GWDKVKQMA

-547 GGANAHGIT
+547 GASAHGIS
-556 GQGSA
+556 GQGSTA
-561 TGHEGE
+561 GHAGE
-567 VLGTSS
+567 TLGTSS
-573 NANFKSATKFDER
+573 NANFKTATKFDER

-596 EFVGEKMRQG
+596 EFMDEKNRQG
-606 ENRAAEMFDR
+606 KMAGDNAALKVMIAAE
-616 AEQKAKEK
+616 
-624 ARRQEERNQQQNA
+624 EERNQQQNA

>member
-117 NSIEAGNDEDVKSR
+117 NSIEAGNDEDAKSR
-131 LEDYSPKSL
+131 LDEHSPKSL
-140 GSKDSY
+140 GDKDSY
-146 NDFVEKAT
+146 NDFVGKAT
-154 GAIPGLKGSYRWD
+154 GSIPGLKGGNRWN
-167 SKAIQEKL
+167 SNEMNRKL
-175 NEKTDGKKSDRK
+175 SEQKNDKSDDEKRK
-187 YSVLF
+187 FKDLF
-192 QGETLKAINA
+192 KVETLKAINA
-202 ILGDRDL
+202 VLGDRNL
-209 DGSKIGDNTD
+209 DGTKIGDNTD

-250 AANIMHSKNTSAFI
+250 AANIMHSKNTSAFH
-264 QRNEEIDAAKLNPFV
+264 QRSEEIDAAKLNPFV
-279 SAGRTIQSGMQFVLD
+279 SFGRSVQNGLQFVLD

-315 YLMTVIEFT
+315 YIMTVIEFT

-330 VIFIPMLLFD
+330 VIFIPLLLFD

-428 ALQGAGTAAATAG
+428 FVAAAGTAAATAG

-455 NTGTNAVGGIAKMGA
+455 NTGTNIAGEAGKINSARKNAARQVARLGGNRKQ
-470 AAKFAHG
+470 
-477 YSKSNGANGKTAMG
+477 G
-491 NAFKAMGA
+491 NMAAFKAMGA
-499 VATSDLIDRAKS
+499 VATSDLKDRVKS

-524 VWDKAKQMA
+524 GWDKVKQMA

-547 GGANAHGIT
+547 GGANAHGIS
-556 GQGSA
+556 GQGSQ
-561 TGHEGE
+561 TGHAGE
-567 VLGTSS
+567 ILGTSS
-573 NANFKSATKFDER
+573 NSNFKTATKFDER

-596 EFVGEKMRQG
+596 EFMDEKNKQG
-606 ENRAAEMFDR
+606 KMAGDNAALKVMIAAE
-616 AEQKAKEK
+616 
-624 ARRQEERNQQQNA
+624 EERNQQQNA

>member
-43 FKVTMSRMT
+43 FKVAMSRMT

-117 NSIEAGNDEDVKSR
+117 NSIEAGNDEDAKSR
-131 LEDYSPKSL
+131 LDEHSPQSL
-140 GSKDSY
+140 GNKDSY
-146 NDFVEKAT
+146 NDFVEKAS
-154 GAIPGLKGSYRWD
+154 GAIPGLKGGNRWD
-167 SKAIQEKL
+167 SNEMNRKL
-175 NEKTDGKKSDRK
+175 SDQRHDKSDDENK
-187 YSVLF
+187 KFKSLF
-192 QGETLKAINA
+192 QAETFKAINA
-202 ILGDRDL
+202 ILGDRNL
-209 DGSKIGDNTD
+209 DGTKIGDNTD

-241 GALLRMTLL
+241 GALIRMTLL

-315 YLMTVIEFT
+315 YIMTVIEFT

-330 VIFIPMLLFD
+330 VIFIPLLLFD

-428 ALQGAGTAAATAG
+428 FVAAAGTAAATAG

-455 NTGTNAVGGIAKMGA
+455 NTGTNIAGEAGKINSARKNAARQVARLGGNRKQ
-470 AAKFAHG
+470 
-477 YSKSNGANGKTAMG
+477 G
-491 NAFKAMGA
+491 NMAAFKAMGA
-499 VATSDLIDRAKS
+499 VATSDLKDRVKS

-524 VWDKAKQMA
+524 GWDKVKQMA

-547 GGANAHGIT
+547 GASAHGIS
-556 GQGSA
+556 GQGSQA
-561 TGHEGE
+561 GHAGE
-567 VLGTSS
+567 ILGTSS
-573 NANFKSATKFDER
+573 NSNFKTATKFDER

-596 EFVGEKMRQG
+596 EFMDEKNKQG
-606 ENRAAEMFDR
+606 KMAGDNAALKVMIAAE
-616 AEQKAKEK
+616 
-624 ARRQEERNQQQNA
+624 EERNQQQNA

>member
-43 FKVTMSRMT
+43 FKVAMSRMT

-117 NSIEAGNDEDVKSR
+117 NSIEAGNDEDAKSR
-131 LEDYSPKSL
+131 LDDYSPKSL
-140 GSKDSY
+140 GDKDSY

-154 GAIPGLKGSYRWD
+154 GSIPGLKGGNRWD
-167 SKAIQEKL
+167 SNEMNRKL
-175 NEKTDGKKSDRK
+175 SEQKNDKSDDENK
-187 YSVLF
+187 KFKSLF
-192 QGETLKAINA
+192 QAETFKAINA
-202 ILGDRDL
+202 ILGDRNL
-209 DGSKIGDNTD
+209 DGTKIGDNTD

-233 NETFYLSP
+233 NESFYLSP

-250 AANIMHSKNTSAFI
+250 AANIMHSKNTSAFH
-264 QRNEEIDAAKLNPFV
+264 QRSEEIDAAKLNPFV
-279 SAGRTIQSGMQFVLD
+279 SFGRSIQNGLQFVLD

-315 YLMTVIEFT
+315 YIMTVIEFT

-330 VIFIPMLLFD
+330 VIFIPLLLFD

-374 IEFTIN
+374 IEFTVN

-428 ALQGAGTAAATAG
+428 FVAAAGTAAATAG

-455 NTGTNAVGGIAKMGA
+455 NAGTNIAGEAGKINSARKNAARQVARLGGNRKQ
-470 AAKFAHG
+470 
-477 YSKSNGANGKTAMG
+477 G
-491 NAFKAMGA
+491 NMAAFKAMGA

-524 VWDKAKQMA
+524 ALDKFKQMA

-547 GGANAHGIT
+547 GGANAHGIS

-561 TGHEGE
+561 AAHTGEI
-567 VLGTSS
+567 LGTSS
-573 NANFKSATKFDER
+573 NSNFKTATKYDER

-596 EFVGEKMRQG
+596 EFMDEKNRQG
-606 ENRAAEMFDR
+606 KMAGDNAALKVMIAAE
-616 AEQKAKEK
+616 
-624 ARRQEERNQQQNA
+624 EERNQQQNA

-655 NK
+655 NN

>member
-43 FKVTMSRMT
+43 FKVAMSRMT

-117 NSIEAGNDEDVKSR
+117 NSIEAGNDEDAKSR
-131 LEDYSPKSL
+131 LDDYSPKSL
-140 GSKDSY
+140 GDKDSY
-146 NDFVEKAT
+146 NDFVKKAT
-154 GAIPGLKGSYRWD
+154 GSIPGLKGGNRWD
-167 SKAIQEKL
+167 SNEMNRKL
-175 NEKTDGKKSDRK
+175 SEQKNDKSDDENK
-187 YSVLF
+187 KFKSLF
-192 QGETLKAINA
+192 QAETFKAINA
-202 ILGDRDL
+202 ILGDRNL
-209 DGSKIGDNTD
+209 DGTKIGDNTD

-233 NETFYLSP
+233 NESFYLSP

-250 AANIMHSKNTSAFI
+250 AANIMHSKNTSAFH
-264 QRNEEIDAAKLNPFV
+264 QRSEEIDAAKLNPFV
-279 SAGRTIQSGMQFVLD
+279 SFGRSIQNGLQFVLD

-315 YLMTVIEFT
+315 YIMTVIEFT

-330 VIFIPMLLFD
+330 VIFIPLLLFD

-374 IEFTIN
+374 IEFTVN

-428 ALQGAGTAAATAG
+428 FVAAAGTAAATAG
-441 GMKAASA
+441 GMKAAGA

-455 NTGTNAVGGIAKMGA
+455 NTGTNIAGEAGKINSARKNAARQVARLGGNRKQ
-470 AAKFAHG
+470 
-477 YSKSNGANGKTAMG
+477 G
-491 NAFKAMGA
+491 NMAAFKAMGA
-499 VATSDLIDRAKS
+499 VATADLKDRAKA

-524 VWDKAKQMA
+524 ALDKFKQMA

-547 GGANAHGIT
+547 GGANAHGIS

-561 TGHEGE
+561 AAHTGEI
-567 VLGTSS
+567 LGTSS
-573 NANFKSATKFDER
+573 NSNFKTATKYDER

-596 EFVGEKMRQG
+596 EFMDEKNRQG
-606 ENRAAEMFDR
+606 KMAGDNAALKVMIAAE
-616 AEQKAKEK
+616 
-624 ARRQEERNQQQNA
+624 EERNQQQNA

-655 NK
+655 NN

>member
-43 FKVTMSRMT
+43 FKVAMSRMT

-117 NSIEAGNDEDVKSR
+117 NSIEAGNDEDAKSR
-131 LEDYSPKSL
+131 LDENTGQSL
-140 GSKDSY
+140 GNLDEY
-146 NDFVEKAT
+146 NEFIEKAT
-154 GAIPGLKGSYRWD
+154 GSIPGLKGSYRWD
-167 SKAIQEKL
+167 SKGMQEKL
-175 NEKTDGKKSDRK
+175 NEKTDDKKSDRK

-209 DGSKIGDNTD
+209 DGNKIGDNTD

-241 GALLRMTLL
+241 GALIRMTLL
-250 AANIMHSKNTSAFI
+250 AANIMHSKNTSAFLERKDEISAEKMNVFAGAMAQI
-264 QRNEEIDAAKLNPFV
+264 QNGA
-279 SAGRTIQSGMQFVLD
+279 QFVLD

-315 YLMTVIEFT
+315 YIMTVIEFT

-330 VIFIPMLLFD
+330 VIFIPAILFD

-428 ALQGAGTAAATAG
+428 ALQGAGTAASTAV
-441 GMKAASA
+441 GMKAAGA

-455 NTGTNAVGGIAKMGA
+455 NTGTNLKGE
-470 AAKFAHG
+470 AAKIKA
-477 YSKSNGANGKTAMG
+477 AGKGIKELGG
-491 NAFKAMGA
+491 NKRQAIRAMGA
-499 VATSDLIDRAKS
+499 VATSDLKDRAKAS
-511 GFEKF
+511 FEKF

-524 VWDKAKQMA
+524 GWDKVKQMA

-547 GGANAHGIT
+547 GASAHGIS

-561 TGHEGE
+561 KGHEGAT
-567 VLGTSS
+567 LGTSS
-573 NANFKSATKFDER
+573 NSNFKTATKYDER
-586 TGSQRNMTHK
+586 TGGQRNMTRK
-596 EFVGEKMRQG
+596 EFYAEKKKQG
-606 ENRAAEMFDR
+606 EDVALEIMKRDQDR
-616 AEQKAKEK
+616 A
-624 ARRQEERNQQQNA
+624 NA
-637 KNSGSSELGD
+637 KQNTENANKSDSSELGD

>member
-43 FKVTMSRMT
+43 FKVAMSRMT

-117 NSIEAGNDEDVKSR
+117 NSIEAGNDEDAKSR
-131 LEDYSPKSL
+131 LDEHSPQSL
-140 GSKDSY
+140 GNKDSY
-146 NDFVEKAT
+146 NDFVEKAS
-154 GAIPGLKGSYRWD
+154 GAIPGLKGGNRWD
-167 SKAIQEKL
+167 SNEMNRKL
-175 NEKTDGKKSDRK
+175 SEQRHDKSDDENK
-187 YSVLF
+187 KFKSLF
-192 QGETLKAINA
+192 QAETFKAINA
-202 ILGDRDL
+202 ILGDRNL
-209 DGSKIGDNTD
+209 DGTKIGDNTD

-241 GALLRMTLL
+241 GALIRMTLL

-315 YLMTVIEFT
+315 YIMTVIEFT

-330 VIFIPMLLFD
+330 VIFIPLLLFD

-428 ALQGAGTAAATAG
+428 FVAASGTAAATAG
-441 GMKAASA
+441 GMKAAGA

-455 NTGTNAVGGIAKMGA
+455 NTGTNIAGEAGKINSARKNAARQVARLGGNRKQ
-470 AAKFAHG
+470 
-477 YSKSNGANGKTAMG
+477 G
-491 NAFKAMGA
+491 NMAAFKAMGA
-499 VATSDLIDRAKS
+499 VATSDLKDRVKS

-524 VWDKAKQMA
+524 GWDKVKQMA

-547 GGANAHGIT
+547 GASAHGIS
-556 GQGSA
+556 GQGSTA
-561 TGHEGE
+561 GHAGE
-567 VLGTSS
+567 IFGTSS
-573 NANFKSATKFDER
+573 NSNFKTATKFDER
-586 TGSQRNMTHK
+586 TGGQRNMTHK
-596 EFVGEKMRQG
+596 EFMDEKNRQG
-606 ENRAAEMFDR
+606 KMAGDNAALKVMIAAE
-616 AEQKAKEK
+616 
-624 ARRQEERNQQQNA
+624 EERNQQQNA

>member
-1 MDAFDL
+1 
-7 PLVQTLEYFG
+7 
-17 GVMAQ
+17 MAQ
-22 GYKWAAFYGNLFGLI
+22 GYKWAAMYGNLFGLI

-43 FKVTMSRMT
+43 FKVAMSRMT

-117 NSIEAGNDEDVKSR
+117 NSIEAGNDEDAKSR
-131 LEDYSPKSL
+131 LDEHSPQSL
-140 GSKDSY
+140 GNKDSY
-146 NDFVEKAT
+146 NDFVEKAS
-154 GAIPGLKGSYRWD
+154 GAIPGLKGGNRWD
-167 SKAIQEKL
+167 SNEMNRKL
-175 NEKTDGKKSDRK
+175 SEQRHDKSDDENK
-187 YSVLF
+187 KFKSLF
-192 QGETLKAINA
+192 QAETFKAINA
-202 ILGDRDL
+202 ILGDRNL
-209 DGSKIGDNTD
+209 DGTKIGDNTD

-250 AANIMHSKNTSAFI
+250 ATNIMHSKNTSAFH
-264 QRNEEIDAAKLNPFV
+264 QRSEEIDASKLNPFV
-279 SAGRTIQSGMQFVLD
+279 SFGRSVQNGLQFVLD

-315 YLMTVIEFT
+315 YIMTVIEFT

-330 VIFIPMLLFD
+330 VIFIPLLLFD

-428 ALQGAGTAAATAG
+428 FVAAAGTAAATAG

-455 NTGTNAVGGIAKMGA
+455 NTGTNIAGEAGKINSARKNAARQVARLGGNRKQ
-470 AAKFAHG
+470 
-477 YSKSNGANGKTAMG
+477 G
-491 NAFKAMGA
+491 NMAAFKAMGA
-499 VATSDLIDRAKS
+499 VATSDLKDRVKS

-524 VWDKAKQMA
+524 GWDKVKQMA

-547 GGANAHGIT
+547 GGANAHGIS
-556 GQGSA
+556 GQGSQA
-561 TGHEGE
+561 GHAGE
-567 VLGTSS
+567 ILGTSS
-573 NANFKSATKFDER
+573 NSNFKTATKFDER

-596 EFVGEKMRQG
+596 EFMDEKNKQG
-606 ENRAAEMFDR
+606 KMAGDNAALKVMIAAE
-616 AEQKAKEK
+616 
-624 ARRQEERNQQQNA
+624 EERNQQQNA
-637 KNSGSSELGD
+637 KNLGSSELGD

>member
-22 GYKWAAFYGNLFGLI
+22 GYKWAAIYGNLFGLI
-37 GLAWSG
+37 GLVWSG

-98 IVSELKA
+98 IVNELKA

-131 LEDYSPKSL
+131 LEDYSPNSL

-154 GAIPGLKGSYRWD
+154 GAIPGLKGSNRWD
-167 SKAIQEKL
+167 S
-175 NEKTDGKKSDRK
+175 NEMNRRLSEQRHDKSDDENRK
-187 YSVLF
+187 FKTLF
-192 QGETLKAINA
+192 QTETFKAINA
-202 ILGDRDL
+202 ILGDRNL
-209 DGSKIGDNTD
+209 DGTKIGDNTD

-250 AANIMHSKNTSAFI
+250 AANIMHSKNTSAFLE
-264 QRNEEIDAAKLNPFV
+264 RNEEIDAANLNPFAA
-279 SAGRTIQSGMQFVLD
+279 SKRTLQSGLQFVLD

-330 VIFIPMLLFD
+330 VIFIPLLLFD

-410 PKIAQTILT
+410 PQIAQTILT

-428 ALQGAGTAAATAG
+428 ALQGFGTAAATVG
-441 GMKAASA
+441 GMKAAST

-455 NTGTNAVGGIAKMGA
+455 NTGTNIKGE
-470 AAKFAHG
+470 AAKIKA
-477 YSKSNGANGKTAMG
+477 AGKGVKELGG
-491 NAFKAMGA
+491 NKRQAFRAMGA
-499 VATSDLIDRAKS
+499 VATSDLKERAKA

-524 VWDKAKQMA
+524 ALDKARQMA
-533 GLGGGGHGA
+533 GLGGGGYGA

-547 GGANAHGIT
+547 GGANAHGIS
-556 GQGSA
+556 GQGSTPEHA
-561 TGHEGE
+561 GE
-567 VLGTSS
+567 RLGTSS
-573 NANFKSATKFDER
+573 NPNFKTATKFDER
-586 TGSQRNMTHK
+586 TGSQRNMTRK
-596 EFVGEKMRQG
+596 EFYGEKKKQG
-606 ENRAAEMFDR
+606 EDVALEIMKRDQDR
-616 AEQKAKEK
+616 ANAK
-624 ARRQEERNQQQNA
+624 QNA
-637 KNSGSSELGD
+637 ENVNKSGSSELGD

>member
-43 FKVTMSRMT
+43 FKVAMSRMT

-117 NSIEAGNDEDVKSR
+117 NSIEAGNDEDAKSR
-131 LEDYSPKSL
+131 LDEHSPQSL
-140 GSKDSY
+140 GNKDSY

-154 GAIPGLKGSYRWD
+154 GSIPGLKGGNRWD
-167 SKAIQEKL
+167 SNEMNRKL
-175 NEKTDGKKSDRK
+175 SEQRHDKSDDENK
-187 YSVLF
+187 KFKSLF
-192 QGETLKAINA
+192 QAETFKAINA
-202 ILGDRDL
+202 ILGDRNL
-209 DGSKIGDNTD
+209 DGTKIGDNTD

-233 NETFYLSP
+233 NESFYLSP

-250 AANIMHSKNTSAFI
+250 AANIMHSKNTSAFL

-306 LCVIFALVQ
+306 LCVIFALIQ
-315 YLMTVIEFT
+315 YIMTVIEFT

-374 IEFTIN
+374 IEFTVN

-428 ALQGAGTAAATAG
+428 FVAAAGTAAATAG
-441 GMKAASA
+441 GMKAAGA

-455 NTGTNAVGGIAKMGA
+455 NTGTNIAGEAGKINSARKNAARQVARLGGNRKQ
-470 AAKFAHG
+470 
-477 YSKSNGANGKTAMG
+477 G
-491 NAFKAMGA
+491 NMAAFKAMGA
-499 VATSDLIDRAKS
+499 VATADLKDRAKA

-524 VWDKAKQMA
+524 GLDKFKQMA

-547 GGANAHGIT
+547 GGASAHGIT

-561 TGHEGE
+561 AGHTGEI
-567 VLGTSS
+567 LGTSS
-573 NANFKSATKFDER
+573 NSNFKTATKYDER
-586 TGSQRNMTHK
+586 TGIQRNMTHK
-596 EFVGEKMRQG
+596 EFMDEKNKQG
-606 ENRAAEMFDR
+606 KMAGDNAALKVMIAAE
-616 AEQKAKEK
+616 
-624 ARRQEERNQQQNA
+624 EERNQQQNA

-655 NK
+655 NN

>member
-43 FKVTMSRMT
+43 FKVAMSRMT

-117 NSIEAGNDEDVKSR
+117 NSIEAGNDEDAKSR
-131 LEDYSPKSL
+131 LDEHSPQSL
-140 GSKDSY
+140 GNKDSY
-146 NDFVEKAT
+146 NDFVEKAS
-154 GAIPGLKGSYRWD
+154 GAIPGLKGGNRWD
-167 SKAIQEKL
+167 SNEMNRKL
-175 NEKTDGKKSDRK
+175 SEQRHDKSDDENK
-187 YSVLF
+187 KFKSLF
-192 QGETLKAINA
+192 QAETFKAINA
-202 ILGDRDL
+202 ILGDRNL
-209 DGSKIGDNTD
+209 DGTKIGDNTD

-241 GALLRMTLL
+241 GALIRMTLL

-315 YLMTVIEFT
+315 YIMTVIEFT

-330 VIFIPMLLFD
+330 VIFIPLLLFD

-428 ALQGAGTAAATAG
+428 FVAAAGTAAATAG

-455 NTGTNAVGGIAKMGA
+455 NTGTNIAGEAGKINSARKNAARQVARLGGNRKQ
-470 AAKFAHG
+470 
-477 YSKSNGANGKTAMG
+477 G
-491 NAFKAMGA
+491 NMAAFKAMGA
-499 VATSDLIDRAKS
+499 VATSDLKERAKA

-524 VWDKAKQMA
+524 GWDKVKQMA
-533 GLGGGGHGA
+533 GLGGGGYGA

-547 GGANAHGIT
+547 GGANAHGIS
-556 GQGSA
+556 GQGSQA
-561 TGHEGE
+561 GHAGE
-567 VLGTSS
+567 ILGTSS
-573 NANFKSATKFDER
+573 NSNFKTATKFDER
-586 TGSQRNMTHK
+586 TGGQRNMTHK
-596 EFVGEKMRQG
+596 EFMDEKNRQG
-606 ENRAAEMFDR
+606 KMAGDNAALKVMIAAE
-616 AEQKAKEK
+616 
-624 ARRQEERNQQQNA
+624 EERNQQQNA
-637 KNSGSSELGD
+637 KNSSSSELGD

>member
-43 FKVTMSRMT
+43 FKVAMSRMT

-117 NSIEAGNDEDVKSR
+117 NSIEAGNDEDAKSR
-131 LEDYSPKSL
+131 LDDYSPKSL
-140 GSKDSY
+140 GDKDSY
-146 NDFVEKAT
+146 NDFVGKAT
-154 GAIPGLKGSYRWD
+154 GSIPGLKGGNRWD
-167 SKAIQEKL
+167 SNEMNRKL
-175 NEKTDGKKSDRK
+175 SEQRHDKSDDENK
-187 YSVLF
+187 KFKSLF
-192 QGETLKAINA
+192 QAETFKAINA
-202 ILGDRDL
+202 ILGDRNL
-209 DGSKIGDNTD
+209 DGTKIGDNTD

-233 NETFYLSP
+233 NESFYLSP

-250 AANIMHSKNTSAFI
+250 AANIMHSKNTSAFH
-264 QRNEEIDAAKLNPFV
+264 QRSEEIDAAKLNPFV
-279 SAGRTIQSGMQFVLD
+279 SFGRSVQNGLQFVLD

-315 YLMTVIEFT
+315 YIMTVIEFT

-330 VIFIPMLLFD
+330 VIFIPLLLFD

-374 IEFTIN
+374 IEFTVN

-428 ALQGAGTAAATAG
+428 FVAAAGTAAATAG
-441 GMKAASA
+441 GMKAAGA

-455 NTGTNAVGGIAKMGA
+455 NTGTNIAGEAGKINSARKNAARQVARLGGNRKQ
-470 AAKFAHG
+470 
-477 YSKSNGANGKTAMG
+477 G
-491 NAFKAMGA
+491 NMAAFKAMGA
-499 VATSDLIDRAKS
+499 VATADLKDRAKA

-524 VWDKAKQMA
+524 ALDKFKQMA

-547 GGANAHGIT
+547 GGANAHGIS

-561 TGHEGE
+561 AAHTGEI
-567 VLGTSS
+567 LGTSS
-573 NANFKSATKFDER
+573 NSNFKTATKYDER

-596 EFVGEKMRQG
+596 EFMDEKNKQG
-606 ENRAAEMFDR
+606 KMAGDNAALKVMIAAE
-616 AEQKAKEK
+616 
-624 ARRQEERNQQQNA
+624 EERNQQQNA

-655 NK
+655 NT

>member
-43 FKVTMSRMT
+43 FKVAMSRMT

-117 NSIEAGNDEDVKSR
+117 NSIEAGNDEDAKSR
-131 LEDYSPKSL
+131 LDEHSPQSL
-140 GSKDSY
+140 GNKDSY
-146 NDFVEKAT
+146 NDFVEKAS
-154 GAIPGLKGSYRWD
+154 GAIPGLKGGNRWD
-167 SKAIQEKL
+167 SNEMNRKL
-175 NEKTDGKKSDRK
+175 SEQRHDKSDDENK
-187 YSVLF
+187 KFKSLF
-192 QGETLKAINA
+192 QAETFKAINA
-202 ILGDRDL
+202 ILGDRNL
-209 DGSKIGDNTD
+209 DGTKIGDNTD

-315 YLMTVIEFT
+315 YIMTVIEFT

-330 VIFIPMLLFD
+330 VIFIPAILFD

-428 ALQGAGTAAATAG
+428 FVAAAGTAAATAG

-455 NTGTNAVGGIAKMGA
+455 NTGTNIAGEAGKINSARKNAARQVARLGGNRKQ
-470 AAKFAHG
+470 
-477 YSKSNGANGKTAMG
+477 G
-491 NAFKAMGA
+491 NMAAFKAMGA
-499 VATSDLIDRAKS
+499 VATSDLKDRVKS

-524 VWDKAKQMA
+524 GWDKVKQMA

-547 GGANAHGIT
+547 GASAHGIS
-556 GQGSA
+556 GQGSTA
-561 TGHEGE
+561 GHAGE
-567 VLGTSS
+567 IFGTSS
-573 NANFKSATKFDER
+573 NSNFKTATKFDER
-586 TGSQRNMTHK
+586 TGGQRNMTHK
-596 EFVGEKMRQG
+596 EFMDEKNKQG
-606 ENRAAEMFDR
+606 KMAGDNAALKVMIAAE
-616 AEQKAKEK
+616 
-624 ARRQEERNQQQNA
+624 EERNQQQNA
-637 KNSGSSELGD
+637 KNSSSSELGD

>member
-43 FKVTMSRMT
+43 FKVAMSRMT

-117 NSIEAGNDEDVKSR
+117 NSIEAGNDEDAKSR
-131 LEDYSPKSL
+131 LDEHSPQSL
-140 GSKDSY
+140 GNKDSY
-146 NDFVEKAT
+146 NDFVEKASD
-154 GAIPGLKGSYRWD
+154 AIPGLKGGNRWD
-167 SKAIQEKL
+167 SNEMNRKL
-175 NEKTDGKKSDRK
+175 SEQRHDKSDDENK
-187 YSVLF
+187 KFKSLF
-192 QGETLKAINA
+192 QAETFKAINA
-202 ILGDRDL
+202 ILGDRNL
-209 DGSKIGDNTD
+209 DGTKIGDNTD

-315 YLMTVIEFT
+315 YIMTVIEFT

-330 VIFIPMLLFD
+330 VIFIPAILFD

-428 ALQGAGTAAATAG
+428 FVAAAGTAAATAG

-455 NTGTNAVGGIAKMGA
+455 NTGTNIAGEAGKINSARKNAARQVARLGGNRKQ
-470 AAKFAHG
+470 
-477 YSKSNGANGKTAMG
+477 G
-491 NAFKAMGA
+491 NMAAFKAMGA
-499 VATSDLIDRAKS
+499 VATSDLKDRVKS

-524 VWDKAKQMA
+524 GWDKVKQMA

-547 GGANAHGIT
+547 GASAHGIS
-556 GQGSA
+556 GQGSTA
-561 TGHEGE
+561 GHAGE
-567 VLGTSS
+567 TLGTSS
-573 NANFKSATKFDER
+573 NANFKTATKFDER

-596 EFVGEKMRQG
+596 EFMDEKNRQG
-606 ENRAAEMFDR
+606 KMAGDNAALKVMIAAE
-616 AEQKAKEK
+616 
-624 ARRQEERNQQQNA
+624 EERNQQQNA

>member
-22 GYKWAAFYGNLFGLI
+22 GYKWAAWYGNLFGLV

-43 FKVTMSRMT
+43 FKVAMSRMT

-105 MRSSIEADLATV
+105 MRSEIEADLDKL
-117 NSIEAGNDEDVKSR
+117 NSIEAGNDEDAESR
-131 LEDYSPKSL
+131 LDGHSPKSI
-140 GSKDSY
+140 GNNESY
-146 NDFVEKAT
+146 NDFVEKAS
-154 GAIPGLKGSYRWD
+154 GSIPGLKGAFRWD
-167 SKAIQEKL
+167 S
-175 NEKTDGKKSDRK
+175 NEMNKSLADKKQDNDGKKK
-187 YSVLF
+187 YRGLF
-192 QGETLKAINA
+192 QAETLKAINA

-209 DGSKIGDNTD
+209 DGNKIGDNTD

-233 NETFYLSP
+233 NDSFYLSP
-241 GALLRMTLL
+241 GALIRMTLL
-250 AANIMHSKNTSAFI
+250 AANIMHSKNTSAFLE
-264 QRNEEIDAAKLNPFV
+264 RNEEIDAAKLNPFAA
-279 SAGRTIQSGMQFVLD
+279 AGRSIQSGLQFLLD
-294 GIVVWFCVIVLA
+294 GIIVWFCVIVLA

-315 YLMTVIEFT
+315 YIMTVVEFT

-330 VIFIPMLLFD
+330 VIFIPLLLFD

-349 VPVFISFMVK
+349 VPVFTSFMVK

-374 IEFTIN
+374 VEFTVN

-410 PKIAQTILT
+410 PQIADTILT
-419 GQPQLSMGE
+419 GQPKLSMGE
-428 ALQGAGTAAATAG
+428 AVQAAGTAAATAG
-441 GMKAASA
+441 GMKAAGA

-455 NTGTNAVGGIAKMGA
+455 NTGTNIAGEAGKINSARKNAARQVARLGGTRRQGNIA
-470 AAKFAHG
+470 
-477 YSKSNGANGKTAMG
+477 
-491 NAFKAMGA
+491 AFKAMGA
-499 VATSDLIDRAKS
+499 VATSDLKDRAKA

-524 VWDKAKQMA
+524 GFDKMRQMA
-533 GLGGGGHGA
+533 GLGGGGQGGP
-542 SGGSG
+542 GGSG
-547 GGANAHGIT
+547 GGAGAHGIT

-561 TGHEGE
+561 AGHAGE
-567 VLGTSS
+567 TLGASS
-573 NANFKSATKFDER
+573 NMDFRTATKFDER

-596 EFVGEKMRQG
+596 EFMDEKDRQG
-606 ENRAAEMFDR
+606 KMAGDNAALKVMVAAE
-616 AEQKAKEK
+616 
-624 ARRQEERNQQQNA
+624 EERNQQRNA
-637 KNSGSSELGD
+637 KNSGSSGLGD
-647 KVTDGVRA
+647 KVTGGSRA
-655 NK
+655 NT

>member
-43 FKVTMSRMT
+43 FKVAMSRMT

-117 NSIEAGNDEDVKSR
+117 NSIEAGNDEDAKSR
-131 LEDYSPKSL
+131 LDENTGQSL
-140 GSKDSY
+140 GNLDEY
-146 NDFVEKAT
+146 NDFIDKAT

-167 SKAIQEKL
+167 SKAMQEKL
-175 NEKTDGKKSDRK
+175 NEKTDDKKFDRK

-209 DGSKIGDNTD
+209 DGNKIGDNTD

-233 NETFYLSP
+233 NESFYLSP

-250 AANIMHSKNTSAFI
+250 AANIMHSKNTSAFLERKDEISAEKMNVFVGAMAQI
-264 QRNEEIDAAKLNPFV
+264 QNGA
-279 SAGRTIQSGMQFVLD
+279 QFVLD

-315 YLMTVIEFT
+315 YIMTVIEFT

-330 VIFIPMLLFD
+330 IIFIPAILFD

-428 ALQGAGTAAATAG
+428 ALQGFGTAAATAG

-455 NTGTNAVGGIAKMGA
+455 NTGTNIKGE
-470 AAKFAHG
+470 AAKIKA
-477 YSKSNGANGKTAMG
+477 AGKGVKELGG
-491 NAFKAMGA
+491 NKRQAFRAMGA
-499 VATSDLIDRAKS
+499 VATSDLKERAKA

-524 VWDKAKQMA
+524 IWDKAKQMA
-533 GLGGGGHGA
+533 GLGGGHGA
-542 SGGSG
+542 SVGSG
-547 GGANAHGIT
+547 GGANAHGIS
-556 GQGSA
+556 GQGS
-561 TGHEGE
+561 TSGHAGE
-567 VLGTSS
+567 RLGTSS
-573 NANFKSATKFDER
+573 NPNFKTATKFDER
-586 TGSQRNMTHK
+586 TGSQRNMTRK
-596 EFVGEKMRQG
+596 EFYAEKKNQG
-606 ENRAAEMFDR
+606 EDVALEIMKRDQDR
-616 AEQKAKEK
+616 ANAK
-624 ARRQEERNQQQNA
+624 QNA
-637 KNSGSSELGD
+637 ENVNKSGSSELGD

>member
-37 GLAWSG
+37 GLVWSG
-43 FKVTMSRMT
+43 FKVAMSRMT

-117 NSIEAGNDEDVKSR
+117 NSIEAGNDEDAKSR
-131 LEDYSPKSL
+131 LDEHSPKSL
-140 GSKDSY
+140 GDKDSY
-146 NDFVEKAT
+146 NDFVGKAT
-154 GAIPGLKGSYRWD
+154 GSIPGLKGGNRWN
-167 SKAIQEKL
+167 SNEMNRKL
-175 NEKTDGKKSDRK
+175 SEQKNDKSDDEKRK
-187 YSVLF
+187 FKDLF
-192 QGETLKAINA
+192 KVETLKAINA
-202 ILGDRDL
+202 VLGDRNL
-209 DGSKIGDNTD
+209 DGTKIGDNTD

-250 AANIMHSKNTSAFI
+250 AANIMHSKNTSAFH
-264 QRNEEIDAAKLNPFV
+264 QRSEEIDASKLNPFV
-279 SAGRTIQSGMQFVLD
+279 SFGRSVQNGLQFVLD

-315 YLMTVIEFT
+315 YIMTVIEFT

-330 VIFIPMLLFD
+330 VIFIPLLLFD

-455 NTGTNAVGGIAKMGA
+455 NTGTNIAGEAGKINSARKNAARQVARLGGNRKQ
-470 AAKFAHG
+470 
-477 YSKSNGANGKTAMG
+477 G
-491 NAFKAMGA
+491 NMAAFKAMGA
-499 VATSDLIDRAKS
+499 VATSDLKDRVKS

-524 VWDKAKQMA
+524 GWDKVKQMA
-533 GLGGGGHGA
+533 GLGGGGHGV

-547 GGANAHGIT
+547 GGANAHGIS
-556 GQGSA
+556 GQGSQA
-561 TGHEGE
+561 GHAGE
-567 VLGTSS
+567 ILGTSS
-573 NANFKSATKFDER
+573 NSNFKTATKFDER

-596 EFVGEKMRQG
+596 EFMDEKNKQG
-606 ENRAAEMFDR
+606 KMAGDNAALKVMIAAE
-616 AEQKAKEK
+616 
-624 ARRQEERNQQQNA
+624 EERNQQQNA

>member
-117 NSIEAGNDEDVKSR
+117 NSIEAGNDEDAKSR
-131 LEDYSPKSL
+131 LDEHSPQSL
-140 GSKDSY
+140 GNKDSY
-146 NDFVEKAT
+146 NDFVEKAS
-154 GAIPGLKGSYRWD
+154 GAIPGLKGGNRWD
-167 SKAIQEKL
+167 SNEMNRKL
-175 NEKTDGKKSDRK
+175 SEQRHDKSDDENK
-187 YSVLF
+187 KFKSLF
-192 QGETLKAINA
+192 QAETFKAINA
-202 ILGDRDL
+202 ILGDRNL
-209 DGSKIGDNTD
+209 DGTKIGDNTD

-315 YLMTVIEFT
+315 YIMTVIEFT

-330 VIFIPMLLFD
+330 VIFIPAILFD

-428 ALQGAGTAAATAG
+428 FVAAAGTAAATAG

-455 NTGTNAVGGIAKMGA
+455 NTGTNIAGEAGKINSARKNAARQVARLGGNRKQ
-470 AAKFAHG
+470 
-477 YSKSNGANGKTAMG
+477 G
-491 NAFKAMGA
+491 NMAAFKAMGA
-499 VATSDLIDRAKS
+499 VATSDLKDRVKS

-524 VWDKAKQMA
+524 GWDKVKQMA

-547 GGANAHGIT
+547 GGANAHGIS
-556 GQGSA
+556 GQGSQS
-561 TGHEGE
+561 GHAGE
-567 VLGTSS
+567 ILGTSS
-573 NANFKSATKFDER
+573 NSNFKTATKFDER

-596 EFVGEKMRQG
+596 EFMDEKNKQG
-606 ENRAAEMFDR
+606 KMAGDNAALKVMIAAE
-616 AEQKAKEK
+616 
-624 ARRQEERNQQQNA
+624 EERNQQQNA

>member
-117 NSIEAGNDEDVKSR
+117 NSIEAGNDEDAKSR
-131 LEDYSPKSL
+131 LDEHSPKSL
-140 GSKDSY
+140 GDKDSY
-146 NDFVEKAT
+146 NDFVGKAT
-154 GAIPGLKGSYRWD
+154 GSIPGLKGGNRWN
-167 SKAIQEKL
+167 SNEMNRKL
-175 NEKTDGKKSDRK
+175 SEQKNDKSDDEKRK
-187 YSVLF
+187 FKDLF
-192 QGETLKAINA
+192 KVETLKAINA
-202 ILGDRDL
+202 VLGDRNL
-209 DGSKIGDNTD
+209 DGTKIGDNTD

-250 AANIMHSKNTSAFI
+250 AANIMHSKNTSAFH
-264 QRNEEIDAAKLNPFV
+264 QRSEEIDAAKLNPFV
-279 SAGRTIQSGMQFVLD
+279 SFGRSVQNGLQFVLD

-315 YLMTVIEFT
+315 YIMTVIEFT

-330 VIFIPMLLFD
+330 VIFIPLLLFD

-428 ALQGAGTAAATAG
+428 FVAAAGTAAATAG

-455 NTGTNAVGGIAKMGA
+455 NTGTNIAGEAGKINSARKNAARQVARLGGNRKQ
-470 AAKFAHG
+470 
-477 YSKSNGANGKTAMG
+477 G
-491 NAFKAMGA
+491 NMAAFKAMGA
-499 VATSDLIDRAKS
+499 VATSDLKDRVKS

-524 VWDKAKQMA
+524 GWDKVKQMA

-547 GGANAHGIT
+547 GGANAHGIS
-556 GQGSA
+556 GQGSQA
-561 TGHEGE
+561 GHAGE
-567 VLGTSS
+567 ILGTSS
-573 NANFKSATKFDER
+573 NSNFKTATKFDER

-596 EFVGEKMRQG
+596 EFMDEKNKQG
-606 ENRAAEMFDR
+606 KMAGDNAALKVMIAAE
-616 AEQKAKEK
+616 
-624 ARRQEERNQQQNA
+624 EERNQQQNA

>member
-43 FKVTMSRMT
+43 FKVAMSRMT

-117 NSIEAGNDEDVKSR
+117 NSIEAGNDEDAKSR
-131 LEDYSPKSL
+131 LDENTGQSL
-140 GSKDSY
+140 GNLDEY
-146 NDFVEKAT
+146 NEFIEKAT
-154 GAIPGLKGSYRWD
+154 GSIPGLKGSYRWD
-167 SKAIQEKL
+167 SKGMQEKL
-175 NEKTDGKKSDRK
+175 NEKTDDKKSDRK

-209 DGSKIGDNTD
+209 DGNKIGDNTD

-241 GALLRMTLL
+241 GALIRMTLL
-250 AANIMHSKNTSAFI
+250 AANIMHSKNTSAFLERKDEISAEKMNVFAGAMAQI
-264 QRNEEIDAAKLNPFV
+264 QNGA
-279 SAGRTIQSGMQFVLD
+279 QFVLD

-315 YLMTVIEFT
+315 YIMTVIEFT

-330 VIFIPMLLFD
+330 VIFIPAILFD

-428 ALQGAGTAAATAG
+428 FVAAAGTAAATAG

-455 NTGTNAVGGIAKMGA
+455 NTGTNIAGEAGKINSARKNAARQVARLGGNRKQ
-470 AAKFAHG
+470 
-477 YSKSNGANGKTAMG
+477 G
-491 NAFKAMGA
+491 NMAAFKAMGA
-499 VATSDLIDRAKS
+499 VATSDLKDRVKF

-524 VWDKAKQMA
+524 GWDKVKQMA

-547 GGANAHGIT
+547 GGANAHGIS
-556 GQGSA
+556 GQGSQA
-561 TGHEGE
+561 GHAGE
-567 VLGTSS
+567 ILGTSS
-573 NANFKSATKFDER
+573 NSNFKTATKFDER

-596 EFVGEKMRQG
+596 EFMDEKNKQG
-606 ENRAAEMFDR
+606 KMAGDNAALKVMIAAE
-616 AEQKAKEK
+616 
-624 ARRQEERNQQQNA
+624 EERNQQQNA